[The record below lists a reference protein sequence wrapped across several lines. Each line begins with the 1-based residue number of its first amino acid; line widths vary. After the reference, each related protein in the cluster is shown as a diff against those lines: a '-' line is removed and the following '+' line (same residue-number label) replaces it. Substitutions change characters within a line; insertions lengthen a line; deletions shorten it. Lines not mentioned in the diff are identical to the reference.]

1 MGLCYGL
8 AMIPHTKVAE
18 LVAAHESL
26 KDDPA
31 CAAVWIRKDDSTVWL
46 LEVIPTLP
54 EEDRPEEPIFFNPGV
69 AFRFP
74 LALIAGT
81 RRTLESTLRADPE
94 LARLVAS
101 GEVMLDR
108 SGDAQELVALASKLA
123 AA

>member
-1 MGLCYGL
+1 
-8 AMIPHTKVAE
+8 MIPRSKVAE

-26 KDDPA
+26 PEDPA
-31 CAAVWIRKDDSTVWL
+31 AAAVWIRKDDPTVWL

-69 AFRFP
+69 EFRFP

-108 SGDAQELVALASKLA
+108 SGDARALVALASELA

>member
-1 MGLCYGL
+1 
-8 AMIPHTKVAE
+8 MIPRSKVEE

-26 KDDPA
+26 LEDPA
-31 CAAVWIRKDDSTVWL
+31 AAAVWIRKDDPTVWL

-69 AFRFP
+69 EFRFP

-81 RRTLESTLRADPE
+81 RRTLESTLRANPE

-108 SGDAQELVALASKLA
+108 SGDASALIALASELA

>member
-1 MGLCYGL
+1 
-8 AMIPHTKVAE
+8 MIPRSKVAE

-26 KDDPA
+26 RDDPA
-31 CAAVWIRKDDSTVWL
+31 AAAVWIRKDDPTVWL

-69 AFRFP
+69 EFRFP

-81 RRTLESTLRADPE
+81 RRTLESTLRANPE

-108 SGDAQELVALASKLA
+108 SGDAQALISLASELA